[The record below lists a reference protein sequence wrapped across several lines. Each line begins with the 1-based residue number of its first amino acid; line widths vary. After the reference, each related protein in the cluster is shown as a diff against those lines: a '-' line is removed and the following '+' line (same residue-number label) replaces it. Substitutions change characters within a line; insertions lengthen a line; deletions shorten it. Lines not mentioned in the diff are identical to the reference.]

1 MVYIEMN
8 LFFDNDFDVYKIEK
22 ELNIKPSDCKRRNET
37 RMSPFDK
44 NKHLEAYWSLVTN
57 TFEELDIKPAIDDL
71 LKMLE
76 GKFPIFLPTSLT
88 NHQLPVL
95 YLILQMCL

>member
-1 MVYIEMN
+1 MSYVDTIGGGFLVKNAIYGNE

-44 NKHLEAYWSLVTN
+44 NKHC
-57 TFEELDIKPAIDDL
+57 ELF
-71 LKMLE
+71 
-76 GKFPIFLPTSLT
+76 GCS
-88 NHQLPVL
+88 
-95 YLILQMCL
+95 Y

>member
-37 RMSPFDK
+37 RMSPFD
-44 NKHLEAYWSLVTN
+44 
-57 TFEELDIKPAIDDL
+57 IKIS
-71 LKMLE
+71 
-76 GKFPIFLPTSLT
+76 I
-88 NHQLPVL
+88 
-95 YLILQMCL
+95 

>member
-22 ELNIKPSDCKRRNET
+22 EVNIKPSDCKRRNET

-44 NKHLEAYWSLVTN
+44 NKHC
-57 TFEELDIKPAIDDL
+57 ELF
-71 LKMLE
+71 
-76 GKFPIFLPTSLT
+76 GCS
-88 NHQLPVL
+88 
-95 YLILQMCL
+95 Y